1 MNLCPCVLPWALPR
15 HYRDRQAAQRRGA
28 GPWIIKPVRGARGQ
42 GLTVMPRMD
51 RPLPSLVQRYVTDPL
66 LLEGRKFHLRLYLVI
81 SSLDPLRVLVFREG
95 LLLLSSK
102 NWSADPSLYADRK
115 MQFSNS
121 AIATNT
127 GGNSNGTGGNS
138 NSTGTH
144 DRDGVPAFRTSR
156 MVSEFWGCTAT
167 STSF

>member
-1 MNLCPCVLPWALPR
+1 
-15 HYRDRQAAQRRGA
+15 
-28 GPWIIKPVRGARGQ
+28 
-42 GLTVMPRMD
+42 MPRMD

-102 NWSADPSLYADRK
+102 NWSGDPSLYADRK

-121 AIATNT
+121 AVATDT
-127 GGNSNGTGGNS
+127 GGNSNGTI
-138 NSTGTH
+138 TH

-156 MVSEFWGCTAT
+156 MVS
-167 STSF
+167 